1 MAGMPVPGIPGPFNS
16 DLVGTRGSPKM
27 GQIIQTLALA
37 MVLLIVG
44 LSCVV
49 IGVAGLALLAR
60 RDRRRI
66 DKAEKTVRST
76 EITEGTRTALPL
88 GPTLPT
94 PRRSTYRAGRKNR
107 APARIQ
113 LGQPLLLLLD
123 SGAELALVFQQTGN
137 GHRRPEQDNHS
148 TLDNSPHAPD
158 SLTASAQRR

>member
-1 MAGMPVPGIPGPFNS
+1 
-16 DLVGTRGSPKM
+16 M

-66 DKAEKTVRST
+66 DKAETLRST
-76 EITEGTRTALPL
+76 EITEGTRAVLPL
-88 GPTLPT
+88 DPTLPT
-94 PRRSTYRAGRKNR
+94 PRRSTYRVGRKNH

-137 GHRRPEQDNHS
+137 GHRRPELDNHS
-148 TLDNSPHAPD
+148 TLDNS
-158 SLTASAQRR
+158 LTHRTR